1 MNLPK
6 LLSDFQARFDSKSAV
21 LTHFLGV
28 YYADW
33 DHYKQLV
40 INIAEK
46 LCDIES
52 PRVLPECLYIL
63 MHHEIKPRI
72 WDAGSFV
79 LFLNY
84 IDKELT
90 KMFFY
95 IIHGIIGHP
104 FFGPYC
110 EHNKQNYCLSE
121 LGYRPIHT
129 RDFSGK
135 LVYNGF
141 EFYDSLVEINAYFMG
156 YIPVHLQM
164 PFFQSRLHLCDL
176 DVARFRD
183 SSLKQRQKM
192 LLISGISSLLIRRFF
207 AFTRYQIS
215 KQMKM
220 VLTRN
225 FSA

>member
-1 MNLPK
+1 MDLPK
-6 LLSDFQARFDSKSAV
+6 LLFNFQARFDRKSAV

-28 YYADW
+28 HYADW
-33 DHYKQLV
+33 DHFKQLV

-63 MHHEIKPRI
+63 MNHEIKPRI

-84 IDKELT
+84 IDKDLT

-104 FFGPYC
+104 IFGPYC
-110 EHNKQNYCLSE
+110 EHIRHNCYIE
-121 LGYRPIHT
+121 LGYSPIHT
-129 RDFSGK
+129 LDWTCK
-135 LVYNGF
+135 LLYKGF
-141 EFYDSLVEINAYFMG
+141 EFYDALVEINAYFMG
-156 YIPVHLQM
+156 YIPVHLPM
-164 PFFQSRLHLCDL
+164 PFFQSRLHLCDF
-176 DVARFRD
+176 DVARFRN

-207 AFTRYQIS
+207 AFTRRHQIS
-215 KQMKM
+215 KQTK
-220 VLTRN
+220 LDLANN

>member
-1 MNLPK
+1 MDLPK
-6 LLSDFQARFDSKSAV
+6 LLSNFQVKFDRKSAV

-28 YYADW
+28 HYADW
-33 DHYKQLV
+33 DHFKQLV
-40 INIAEK
+40 INIAGK
-46 LCDIES
+46 LCDIG
-52 PRVLPECLYIL
+52 RLNILPECLYIL
-63 MHHEIKPRI
+63 MNHEIKPRI

-84 IDKELT
+84 IDEDLT

-104 FFGPYC
+104 FFGQYC
-110 EHNKQNYCLSE
+110 EHIRQNCYIQ
-121 LGYRPIHT
+121 LGYSPIHT

-156 YIPVHLQM
+156 YIPVHLPM
-164 PFFQSRLHLCDL
+164 PFFQSRLHLCNL
-176 DVARFRD
+176 DVARFRN